1 MKNLIGREN
10 EIQILTDALQSNQ
23 AELIAV
29 YGRRRVGKTY
39 LIRQFYAD
47 RILFEFTGM
56 KESSLAT
63 QLENFVLSIST
74 ALNLETEIAP
84 PNNWLQA
91 FHILIRLLEK
101 RLSSKKQV
109 IFLDEFPWIDTPRSN
124 FLAAFDHFWNSWA
137 SKQNNLVIVICGSAA
152 SWMIQNIVSNK
163 GGLHNRLTRR
173 IRLLPFSL
181 YETKVFL
188 QHHKVQLDHY
198 QLLQLYMTT
207 GGIPHYLKEVKIGE
221 SATQAIDRLCFT
233 NDGILRD
240 EFKNLYIA
248 LFDKADRHIN
258 IVKALANKRSGMN
271 RNEIMETCHL
281 SSGGSVTKVLD
292 ELLESGFIL
301 NYIPFNKNTKDTIY
315 KLSDEYSIFYLK
327 FIENSK
333 ATGAGTWQTKST
345 GASYKSW
352 SSLAFENICLKHIP
366 LIKKKL
372 GISGIYTEQS
382 VWRFSPKDK
391 SDGTQIDLLIDRQDN
406 CINLCEIKFSIHP
419 FVVSKKYSETLNAKK
434 MIFLEQNTSKK
445 SVFITLIS
453 TFGAKINEH
462 FVSTVQN
469 QVTMEA
475 LFEKND

>member
-47 RILFEFTGM
+47 RMLFEFTGM

-345 GASYKSW
+345 SASYKSW